1 MVFFSLLAS
10 DSILFDI
17 SHYAVAC
24 GSRSNQCK
32 DTTGMQWFN
41 FDLHSRM
48 NVNLVVNDLQL
59 GCANM
64 ISRYEQTCIS
74 VGTSHHHHCCCCC
87 CCFYLDSKISRHF
100 WRGIT
105 VSPQPCSASTTTQQD
120 FMLNLFATVC
130 DFFFSSFWIKFLT
143 RFSFLFFV
151 RNRYLYSQVLWH
163 SWRISQKKFN
173 QLLLLYSILDLRL
186 HIKIIIFEF
195 RVQTVFV
202 RPKYFNSF
210 IFSHFHLNMSPN
222 SDNSEYF
229 EHLTKI

>member
-1 MVFFSLLAS
+1 MVFFSSLAS

-64 ISRYEQTCIS
+64 ISRYEQTCGS
-74 VGTSHHHHCCCCC
+74 VGTSHHHHHHCCCC

-100 WRGIT
+100 RRGIT

-120 FMLNLFATVC
+120 FMLNLFATVG
-130 DFFFSSFWIKFLT
+130 DFFFIVLKQILDSFEFLV
-143 RFSFLFFV
+143 FCSHL
-151 RNRYLYSQVLWH
+151 LYSQVLWH
-163 SWRISQKKFN
+163 SWRISRKKFN
-173 QLLLLYSILDLRL
+173 R
-186 HIKIIIFEF
+186 
-195 RVQTVFV
+195 
-202 RPKYFNSF
+202 
-210 IFSHFHLNMSPN
+210 
-222 SDNSEYF
+222 
-229 EHLTKI
+229 